1 MTKRNLLPISIAA
14 LAIFLAAHGVAAQ
27 VPEKAKS
34 PAAPISSLSVRGS
47 AWKGDLDG
55 MLKRRYIRALV
66 VSSKTQYYV
75 VKGVQRGAVYE
86 SLMAFQDFINR
97 KYPQKTKNLKFHVL
111 FIPVARDK
119 LLSRLAEG
127 RGDLSVA
134 ALTITPERQKTVD
147 FSDPTVSGMKEIV
160 VTGPNSPTI
169 NTIDDLSGQEV
180 FVRLSSSYAEHL
192 SQLNE
197 KLKSQNKPL
206 VKIHPAP
213 EDLEDED
220 LLEMLNAGLVHVVV
234 VDSYLPKVW
243 ATLYTKIQP
252 HPEAVLSDSETFG
265 WAMRKDSPKL
275 MTAVNE
281 FVKTHKQGTAFG
293 NTIIRRYVDNPRT
306 LKNAVAPEEIKKF
319 NDTAEFFKKYA
330 AQYKVDH
337 LLMMAQG
344 YQESGLNQDAKSHVG
359 AIGVMQ
365 LMPATGK
372 QMQVGDIRQTEANVH
387 AGVKYVRYMV
397 DQYYANEPM
406 NDLNKLLFA
415 FASYNAGPGRIRQL
429 RKAAA
434 AQGFDPNVWID
445 NVEVVAAA
453 KIGTET
459 VTYVSNIY
467 KYYVAYKLVEEE
479 NARRQ
484 KTMDELK
491 SKAN

>member
-1 MTKRNLLPISIAA
+1 MNRSWRFRI
-14 LAIFLAAHGVAAQ
+14 
-27 VPEKAKS
+27 
-34 PAAPISSLSVRGS
+34 LSTAS
-47 AWKGDLDG
+47 TL
-55 MLKRRYIRALV
+55 RR
-66 VSSKTQYYV
+66 
-75 VKGVQRGAVYE
+75 
-86 SLMAFQDFINR
+86 
-97 KYPQKTKNLKFHVL
+97 TKNLKFHVL

-134 ALTITPERQKTVD
+134 ALTITPERQKIVD

-192 SQLNE
+192 NQLNE

-243 ATLYTKIQP
+243 ATLYTKIQA

-306 LKNAVAPEEIKKF
+306 LKNAVAPDEIKKF

>member
-1 MTKRNLLPISIAA
+1 MTKRNLLPISFAA
-14 LAIFLAAHGVAAQ
+14 LAIFLVASGVAAQ
-27 VPEKAKS
+27 VAHKPKA
-34 PAAPISSLSVRGS
+34 PAGPVSTLSVQGS

-75 VKGVQRGAVYE
+75 VKGVQRGAAYE
-86 SLMAFQDFINR
+86 ALMAFQHFINR
-97 KYPQKTKNLKFHVL
+97 KYPQKNKNLKFHVL

-127 RGDLSVA
+127 RGDISVA
-134 ALTITPERQKTVD
+134 TLTITPERQKIVD

-192 SQLNE
+192 NQLNE

-220 LLEMLNAGLVHVVV
+220 LLEMLNAGLVHVLVM
-234 VDSYLPKVW
+234 DAYLPKLW
-243 ATLYTKIQP
+243 ATLYTKIQA

-281 FVKTHKQGTAFG
+281 FVKTHKQGTTFG
-293 NTIIRRYVDNPRT
+293 NTIIRRYTQNT
-306 LKNAVAPEEIKKF
+306 QMLKNAVAPAEIKKF
-319 NDTAEFFKKYA
+319 NDTAEFFKKYG

-344 YQESGLNQDAKSHVG
+344 YQESGLNQQAKSHVG

-372 QMQVGDIRQTEANVH
+372 QMQVGDIHQTEANVH
-387 AGVKYVRYMV
+387 AGVKYVRYMI

-415 FASYNAGPGRIRQL
+415 FASYNAGPGRVRQL
-429 RKAAA
+429 RRAAE
-434 AQGFDPNVWID
+434 AQGLDPNVWID

-459 VTYVSNIY
+459 VTYVANIY

-484 KTMDELK
+484 RTMDELK